1 MPEARLL
8 LAAVLA
14 LLAALALLAQQP
26 ALLAQQPAEPASLA
40 RPGYSAITLKSPSS
54 PPRDAALQAAPA
66 AEEQTWGDGVPLSG
80 QRSAALPLVTIGSS
94 LAVVLG
100 LFAALVWVTK
110 KAGPAAARGGGIPD
124 EALRVL
130 GQKSLGPAGS
140 ISLVRCGQSLLVL
153 GISATGMQRLAEITD
168 PDQVRNL
175 EAICLGESPSGFAAA
190 LSGQSP
196 GSFGHSFGG
205 EQAAETLERKKL
217 FSDRY

>member
-8 LAAVLA
+8 LAVMLA
-14 LLAALALLAQQP
+14 SLAAFALLAQQP

-40 RPGYSAITLKSPSS
+40 RPGYAAITLKSPSS
-54 PPRDAALQAAPA
+54 PPRDAAGQASSV
-66 AEEQTWGDGVPLSG
+66 AEDGARGDSTPLSG

-110 KAGPAAARGGGIPD
+110 KAGPTAARGGSIPD

-140 ISLVRCGQSLLVL
+140 IALVRCGQSLLVL

-175 EAICLGESPSGFAAA
+175 EAICLGESPGGFAAA
-190 LSGQSP
+190 LSGQPLGPASHRF
-196 GSFGHSFGG
+196 GS